1 MKRRILI
8 CSIIRNSLPHLSTW
22 FNQILHLQ
30 SLCSNEWDMYLSV
43 VENDSEDGTAE
54 WLHHELPLWVHGSPF
69 KGKGIVTSEKL
80 GTRQFTSVWS
90 AERMQNL
97 SSARQ
102 KCLNQAQ
109 SKWGLDVFDKI
120 AYIEPDVTY
129 NPEWCSELVLAIHP
143 RAAGIG
149 EPDIYSGWSL
159 RSHDNP
165 KESVFLYDT
174 CATRQTDKDLC
185 WNFARDGD
193 GTWRGESLVKT
204 GLAGIHAN
212 CLHSV
217 WSTFNCFCVY
227 NARPFIDGMVKWG
240 YVNRR
245 INPSE
250 IYIDD
255 GDYGSGW
262 LDADTSVMCEDFR
275 AKGYDKIF
283 LNTNCL
289 IRHV

>member
-8 CSIIRNSLPHLSTW
+8 CSIIRNSFPHLPTW

-30 SLCSNEWDMYLSV
+30 SLCDNEWDMYLSV
-43 VENDSEDGTAE
+43 TENDSEDGTSE
-54 WLHHELPLWVHGSPF
+54 WLQKELPLLTSVSPF
-69 KGKGIVTSEKL
+69 AGKGVVVCDKL
-80 GTRQFTSVWS
+80 GTQQFSSIWNID
-90 AERMQNL
+90 RMKNL

-102 KCLNQAQ
+102 RCLNKADE
-109 SKWGLDVFDKI
+109 KWGLDSFSKI

-129 NPEWCSELVLAIHP
+129 NPVWTKELILAHHP

-149 EPDIYSGWSL
+149 DPDIYSGWSL
-159 RSHDNP
+159 RSEKHP
-165 KESVFLYDT
+165 KESIFLYDT
-174 CATRQTDKDLC
+174 CATRQTDKDIC
-185 WNFARDGD
+185 WNFENGHKWRDL
-193 GTWRGESLVKT
+193 SLVQT
-204 GLAGIHAN
+204 RLGHFDSN
-212 CLHSV
+212 CLHKI

-227 NARPFIDGMVKWG
+227 NARPFVNKEVKWG

-250 IYIDD
+250 IYIED

-275 AKGYDKIF
+275 ARGHDKIL

-289 IRHV
+289 IRHA